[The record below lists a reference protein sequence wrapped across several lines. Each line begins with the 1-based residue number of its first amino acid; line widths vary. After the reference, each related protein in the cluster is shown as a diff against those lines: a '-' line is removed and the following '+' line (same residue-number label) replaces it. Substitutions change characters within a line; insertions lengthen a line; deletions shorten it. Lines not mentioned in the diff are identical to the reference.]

1 MTCHYEPAKHTADSG
16 RRTQY
21 FLNPSMLQPVFLVD
35 SLCAGD
41 CLSCPLPV
49 RLRRS
54 RRYFRFFS
62 PIDYEQAGC
71 VPAQLLE
78 PTKACLRATIRDASA
93 GTISHKVKAVKILWF
108 GRRPPVVVVA
118 MSVLFGC
125 ARCRD
130 DCRGLVQKLDGKV
143 KLVTPARNESA
154 RQSPA
159 IPFPDTLN
167 P

>member
-1 MTCHYEPAKHTADSG
+1 MIVSLAHCPYGSGDLADISG
-16 RRTQY
+16 SSHRLIMNR
-21 FLNPSMLQPVFLVD
+21 LAVFQ
-35 SLCAGD
+35 
-41 CLSCPLPV
+41 
-49 RLRRS
+49 RN
-54 RRYFRFFS
+54 F
-62 PIDYEQAGC
+62 
-71 VPAQLLE
+71 LE